1 MIAVQRVG
9 AALVAFIVLTAVR
22 GGCFQGRCPSV
33 IHCRPYSDVHVPS
46 PSPVTPGHFRRIA
59 RVVSITPS
67 RSHRIIL
74 PLQVILL
81 RLSPRKVISL
91 CSPASF
97 IILIGCW
104 RSCW

>member
-9 AALVAFIVLTAVR
+9 AALVAFVVLTAVR

-59 RVVSITPS
+59 RFVYHPNW
-67 RSHRIIL
+67 
-74 PLQVILL
+74 LL
-81 RLSPRKVISL
+81 EVLLVISTVTTHRQHAVRTGPL
-91 CSPASF
+91 SCTRLLSV
-97 IILIGCW
+97 LICG
-104 RSCW
+104 